1 MVDKRDYYAVLGV
14 PRQAGAEEIKK
25 AYRRLALKYH
35 PDRNQGERE
44 AEERFKEAAEAYEV
58 LIDPEKRRL
67 YDQFGHAGLQGMSFG
82 GFQDFEDVFAS
93 FGDIFEDFFSFGGRS
108 RRAGKRP
115 QRGADLHYQV
125 DIGFTEAIFGTETTV
140 EVGKTGSCPECNGT
154 GVKRGSSVQTCS
166 FCHGRGSISQVEGFF
181 RINRTCPQC
190 AGHGQVI
197 TDPCPGCRGQG
208 RVRHVKQ
215 VNLKIPAG
223 VDEGTRLRLRG
234 EGEAGQNGGPPGD
247 LFIDLRVGPHPIF
260 QRQGLNLCYRL
271 PVSFIEAAVGT
282 EIDVPTLSGAQKL
295 AIPPGTQNGA
305 IFELRG
311 EGVPDLRGNNRGNL
325 VVELALQTPT
335 NLSPRQMELLR
346 EVMQLNGSFE
356 PQRAVEPAKLSKHL
370 S

>member
-35 PDRNQGERE
+35 PDRNQGNRK

-58 LIDPEKRRL
+58 LNDPEKRRL

-82 GFQDFEDVFAS
+82 GFRDFEDVFAS

-108 RRAGKRP
+108 RRAAHRP

-125 DIGFTEAIFGTETTV
+125 DIGFTEAIFGTETAI
-140 EVGKTGSCPECNGT
+140 EVNKSEPCPECNGN
-154 GVKRGSSVQTCS
+154 GVKRGSSLQTCT
-166 FCHGRGSISQVEGFF
+166 FCHGHGSISQVEGFF

-197 TDPCPGCRGQG
+197 SDPCPNCRGLG
-208 RVRHVKQ
+208 RVRHTKQ

-234 EGEAGQNGGPPGD
+234 EGEQGQNAGPSGD
-247 LFIDLRVGPHPIF
+247 LFIDLRVGPHPVF
-260 QRQGLNLCYRL
+260 QRQGLNLHCRV
-271 PVSFIEAAVGT
+271 PVSFVEATLGAA
-282 EIDVPTLSGAQKL
+282 IDVPTLSGVKKL
-295 AIPPGTQNGA
+295 AVPPGTQTGA
-305 IFELRG
+305 IFELFG
-311 EGVPDLRGNNRGNL
+311 EGVPDLRGNGRGNL
-325 VVELALQTPT
+325 MVEVELQTPT
-335 NLSPRQMELLR
+335 NLTPRQVELLQEFMR
-346 EVMQLNGSFE
+346 LEDSFDHQ
-356 PQRAVEPAKLSKHL
+356 PAVQPPKLSNHL
-370 S
+370 T